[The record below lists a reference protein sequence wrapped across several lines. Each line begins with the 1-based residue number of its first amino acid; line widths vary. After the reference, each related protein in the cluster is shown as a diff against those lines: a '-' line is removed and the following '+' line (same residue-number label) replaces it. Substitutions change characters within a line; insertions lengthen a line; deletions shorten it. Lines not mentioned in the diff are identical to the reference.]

1 MSAATLHPDEKYKA
15 GKTGQTLTRAG
26 LAGFVVLLLLSM
38 FFSMRAPAHYDKTEQ
53 VVDQLLVHG
62 TKEHPELKDHPEKIA
77 AFRADAAN
85 AKDIQ
90 KLGDDARAAN
100 PDIAPST
107 GLSRFY
113 HAYLIGWAF
122 ILSIALGSMLFV
134 LIHHAVKAKW
144 SVTTRRLAE
153 ILSQT
158 MPIIFLAGLVFA
170 IPAATTKWVFYW
182 GHPDAHFP
190 DSPGKETWM
199 SGAWWFVRY
208 IVYFAIW
215 IGITSWFAA
224 KSRKMD
230 EVGDVVEEGQ
240 TRTLSARMR
249 RLSYPMII
257 VFALSVNYAGFDF
270 LMGTAPHWFSTIY
283 SVNFFG
289 GCMMAAYASISLFA
303 WMLQRSGRLT
313 RSVNAEHYQDLGK
326 MLFAFTFFW
335 TYTAFS
341 QFMLIWYANMA
352 EETVFYNYRLFS
364 DWQVWSWV
372 LLFCQFA
379 IPFVSLLSRWTKRIL
394 PVFVAFCLWQLTF
407 HWVDLYWNVMPH
419 FHWGATVHATD
430 AQHIAIAVQG
440 PLSGPVSDNHVD
452 FNIGDVLALFSLLL
466 LFVAAVGRNLKG
478 NLLPIKDP
486 NLGASLAHEN
496 Y

>member
-15 GKTGQTLTRAG
+15 GKAGQTLTRAG
-26 LAGFVVLLLLSM
+26 LAGFVVLLLGSM
-38 FFSMRAPAHYDKTEQ
+38 LFSMRAPAHYDKTDT
-53 VVDQLLVHG
+53 VVDQLLMKAH
-62 TKEHPELKDHPEKIA
+62 KDLAEHPDQIEKY
-77 AFRADAAN
+77 RADKAN
-85 AKDIQ
+85 ADEVK
-90 KLGDDARAAN
+90 KLHDTALATN
-100 PDIAPST
+100 PDIQPPT
-107 GLSRFY
+107 GLSRFF

-122 ILSIALGSMLFV
+122 ILSIALGSMLFI
-134 LIHHAVKAKW
+134 LIHHAVRARW

-153 ILSQT
+153 ILST
-158 MPIIFLAGLVFA
+158 TLPVIFLAGFVFV
-170 IPAATTKWVFYW
+170 IPAISGKWVFFFH
-182 GHPDAHFP
+182 HPDAHFP
-190 DSPGKETWM
+190 DSPGKDTWM
-199 SGAWWFVRY
+199 SGGFWAARYVFYFV
-208 IVYFAIW
+208 IW

-230 EVGDVVEEGQ
+230 DTGDIVEEGQ
-240 TRTLSARMR
+240 KHSLSAQMR
-249 RLSYPMII
+249 RMSYPMII
-257 VFALSVNYAGFDF
+257 VFALSVNYAGYDF
-270 LMGTAPHWFSTIY
+270 LMMTAPHWYSTIY

-289 GCMMAAYASISLFA
+289 GCMIAAYASISLFA

-341 QFMLIWYANMA
+341 QFMLIWYGNIP

-364 DWQVWSWV
+364 DWEWVSWV
-372 LLFCQFA
+372 ILFCQFA
-379 IPFVSLLSRWTKRIL
+379 IPFVFLMSRWTKRIM
-394 PVFVAFCLWQLTF
+394 PAFVFFCIWQMFF

-419 FHWGATVHATD
+419 FHWGATVHAID
-430 AQHIAIAVQG
+430 PQHINLAVQG

-452 FNIGDVLALFSLLL
+452 FNIGDVLAWLSMLS
-466 LFVAAVGRNLKG
+466 LFVAAVGRNMKG